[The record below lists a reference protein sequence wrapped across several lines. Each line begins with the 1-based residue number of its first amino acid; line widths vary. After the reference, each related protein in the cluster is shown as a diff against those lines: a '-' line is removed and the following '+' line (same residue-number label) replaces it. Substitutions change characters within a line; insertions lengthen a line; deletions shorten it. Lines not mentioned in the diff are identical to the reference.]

1 MKPTILVLGGGIGGV
16 TVANEL
22 RKSFG
27 NEDGINLAH
36 IKVFEK
42 EKSNLYAPSL
52 TWMMVGK
59 RKEEQI
65 SHNMDE
71 IEYGGVESVY
81 GEIEAI
87 NPDSKTVISDGK
99 SYPGDYIV
107 ISLGAE
113 KTDPFNLSNLGHNFY
128 TMDGALGFYED
139 LKQFKGGTIAIT
151 VSTLPHTSPVA
162 PYEAAFLIDEFTR
175 EKGIRDVTE
184 ILLLTPEESPMP
196 FAGTKISDS
205 VLKQLQDKGI
215 QYKPNHHLSNA
226 DGDSLTFSVEGKE
239 NKKVPYD
246 LLAFTPA
253 HSCPSLLKE
262 ADLTDS
268 SGWVDV
274 NNRTLETSFENIYAI
289 GDVVSLNGNGADGLP
304 RAGIFAQMQAKVVAH
319 NIQRRHAGKEE
330 NAVFEPNGAYILDHG
345 NKASKVG
352 GNFESDE
359 LNLSK
364 SGIIRHFEKVLNEK
378 SWFLKNFQS

>member
-65 SHNMDE
+65 SHNMSE
-71 IEYGGVESVY
+71 IEYGGIESVY

-113 KTDPFNLSNLGHNFY
+113 KTDPFNLSSIGHNFY
-128 TMDGALGFYED
+128 TMDGALDFYED
-139 LKQFKGGTIAIT
+139 LKQFEGGTIAIT

-196 FAGTKISDS
+196 FAGTKISGA
-205 VLKQLQDKGI
+205 VLKQLKDKGI

-226 DGDSLTFSVEGKE
+226 DEDSLTFSFPGKE

-246 LLAFTPA
+246 LLAFTPT
-253 HSCPSLLKE
+253 HSCPALLKE
-262 ADLTDS
+262 AGLTDS

-274 NNRTLETSFENIYAI
+274 NNQTLETTFENIYAI

-330 NAVFEPNGAYILDHG
+330 NALFEPNGAYILDHG

-364 SGIIRHFEKVLNEK
+364 SGIIRHFEKVLTEK
-378 SWFLKNFQS
+378 SWFLKNFQP

>member
-27 NEDGINLAH
+27 NEDGINLAQ

-71 IEYGGVESVY
+71 IEFGGIETVF
-81 GEIEAI
+81 GKIEAI
-87 NPDSKTVISDGK
+87 DPDSKTVISNGT
-99 SYPGDYIV
+99 SHSGDNIV

-113 KTDPFNLSNLGHNFY
+113 KNDPHGLASLGYNFY
-128 TMDGALGFYED
+128 TTKGANDFYQN
-139 LKQFKGGTIAIT
+139 LKNFEGGTIAIT
-151 VSTLPHTSPVA
+151 VSSLPHTSPVA

-184 ILLLTPEESPMP
+184 ILLLTPEERPMP
-196 FAGTKISDS
+196 FAGTKISDA
-205 VLKQLQDKGI
+205 VLNQLQDKDI
-215 QYKPNHHLSNA
+215 KYKPNHQLTKAAA
-226 DGDSLTFSVEGKE
+226 DSMTFSVSDKE
-239 NKKVPYD
+239 SVNQSYD
-246 LLAFTPA
+246 LLAFTPN
-253 HSCPSLLKE
+253 HSCPALLKK
-262 ADLTDS
+262 ARLTDT

-274 NNRTLETSFENIYAI
+274 NNQTLETSFDNVFAI
-289 GDVVSLNGNGADGLP
+289 GDVASLNSNDEGIP

-330 NAVFEPNGAYILDHG
+330 NAVFEPDGAYILDHG